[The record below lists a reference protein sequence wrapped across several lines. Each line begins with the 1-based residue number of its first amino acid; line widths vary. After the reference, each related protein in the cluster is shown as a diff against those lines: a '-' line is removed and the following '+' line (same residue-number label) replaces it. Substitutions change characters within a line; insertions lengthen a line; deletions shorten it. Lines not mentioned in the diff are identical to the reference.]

1 MMSSQPAGHLS
12 TRILVV
18 DDSDIVR
25 RSLRHLLEAQDQWR
39 VCAEA
44 TNGQEAVAKAEQSRP
59 DVILLDLQMPGMNG
73 LDAAREIR
81 RRSPAIPIL
90 MVTMHASPQLTDEAR
105 KIGIRGTCAKTNI
118 NCVVEAVQTL
128 LNNGTYYQN

>member
-1 MMSSQPAGHLS
+1 MMSSNVAGHPS
-12 TRILVV
+12 PRILVV

-44 TNGQEAVAKAEQSRP
+44 TNGREAVAKVEQSHP

-73 LDAAREIR
+73 LEAAREIR

-90 MVTMHASPQLTDEAR
+90 MVTMHACPQLTDEAR
-105 KIGIRGTCAKTNI
+105 KIGIRGTCAKTDI